1 MRDRGDP
8 YAFWAN
14 VRASDL
20 PLGRKLLRVAA
31 NLGRRV
37 VPPPPRDCCGRD
49 GEPGC

>member
-1 MRDRGDP
+1 MDQHGDVS
-8 YAFWAN
+8 AFREN
-14 VRASDL
+14 VRRSEL
-20 PLGRKLLRVAA
+20 PLGRKLWRIAV